1 MASPLIRLPCSYT
14 SAQLQL
20 ADTSVIHEN
29 DKTMI
34 NDKTG
39 EELAQQ
45 LGIPVKRL
53 TDRNYKHPLTGNRAQ
68 RRKKEKDIRRLKKK
82 LASKMKG
89 RETHGK
95 RPASHQ

>member
-1 MASPLIRLPCSYT
+1 
-14 SAQLQL
+14 
-20 ADTSVIHEN
+20 
-29 DKTMI
+29 MI

-89 RETHGK
+89 MKTHDNRPTREQK
-95 RPASHQ
+95 EKS